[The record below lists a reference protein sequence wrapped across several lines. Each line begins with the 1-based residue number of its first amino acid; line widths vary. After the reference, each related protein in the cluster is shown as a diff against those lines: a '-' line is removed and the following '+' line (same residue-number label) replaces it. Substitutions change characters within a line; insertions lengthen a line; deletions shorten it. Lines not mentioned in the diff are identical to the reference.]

1 MNFEHLEAKLSERPL
16 YGYFF
21 LKTRDLTF
29 TERVRWICQHECQ
42 MYGKTW
48 ACPPAVGSVEA
59 CQARCMAYPDF
70 LLICTVTEVDD
81 ISDISDTLAT
91 RAEHETITRQ
101 VEALV
106 RAEGQEV
113 YTLSTEACAICS
125 SCAYP
130 GGPCRHP
137 EQMHPCIE
145 SHGILLTQTA
155 EECGIPFQYGDN
167 VVTWFSM
174 IFYRPAAIAPQAASG
189 ATSKPL
195 L

>member
-1 MNFEHLEAKLSERPL
+1 MNFEHLEAKLSELPL

-81 ISDISDTLAT
+81 ISDISDTPVSYTHLSSLA
-91 RAEHETITRQ
+91 
-101 VEALV
+101 V
-106 RAEGQEV
+106 
-113 YTLSTEACAICS
+113 
-125 SCAYP
+125 
-130 GGPCRHP
+130 
-137 EQMHPCIE
+137 
-145 SHGILLTQTA
+145 
-155 EECGIPFQYGDN
+155 
-167 VVTWFSM
+167 
-174 IFYRPAAIAPQAASG
+174 
-189 ATSKPL
+189 SKW
-195 L
+195 